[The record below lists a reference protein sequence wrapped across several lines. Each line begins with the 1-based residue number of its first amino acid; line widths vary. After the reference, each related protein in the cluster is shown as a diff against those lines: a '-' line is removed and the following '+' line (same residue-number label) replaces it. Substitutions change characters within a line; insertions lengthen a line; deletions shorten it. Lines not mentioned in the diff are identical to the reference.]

1 MKEYKIE
8 IEVDEKGNIIAE
20 TKGMQG
26 KVCASELDKILKGIS
41 GDQEVK
47 NTDDYY
53 KTQPTKQT
61 IKRG

>member
-20 TKGMQG
+20 TKGMKG
-26 KVCASELDKILKGIS
+26 KICAVELDKILKDIP

-53 KTQPTKQT
+53 KEQSAKQT
-61 IKRG
+61 IRRG

>member
-8 IEVDEKGNIIAE
+8 IEIDEKGNISAE
-20 TKGMQG
+20 TFGMQG
-26 KVCASELDKILKGIS
+26 NICEKELDKILEDVKGE
-41 GDQEVK
+41 QEIQ

-53 KTQPTKQT
+53 KKQQSKQT